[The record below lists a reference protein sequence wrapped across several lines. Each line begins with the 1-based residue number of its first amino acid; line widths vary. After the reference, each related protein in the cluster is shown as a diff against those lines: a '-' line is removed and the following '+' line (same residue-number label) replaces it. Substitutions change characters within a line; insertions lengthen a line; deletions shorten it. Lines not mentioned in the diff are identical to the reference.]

1 MKKKHLVLF
10 LLLSCSLFWGQNF
23 PVTKAIAD
31 TSTKFNIQILDD
43 YSWMENMKSD
53 ETNSWVNAQNEA
65 INLHYKE
72 IKKQYNIATKI
83 KEYSIYSSNGL
94 PSKREAYY
102 YSLYTRD
109 KSKPSVLYYR
119 KDLNDDAIELFNP
132 YKIYNN
138 TTSALSDF
146 SPSKNSKYVA
156 CKVSLDGS
164 DRMEIRFVDI
174 LKNKNIEDKIDNVK
188 FSRIVWNQDSGVFY
202 KRNVNENNF
211 AKDSTYQ
218 LYYHR
223 IGTTQNAD
231 KLIFDASKTENNFTY
246 FTKNDRL
253 FIVELDKKTNAKT
266 FYFALLSDN
275 EFHLEKFITNDKT
288 DFDLLYYNNNKIYF
302 SGKEFDWGEIRTFD
316 ISNRTSETLLIPQI
330 YNNLLVDSYFLE
342 GYIFCKYR
350 TINKN
355 YLIVYDEDGKF
366 LKRIEIPEGTDFD
379 VKFFDSKSK
388 CLYISIFSK
397 TISYKNFKL
406 NIETGEVQH
415 FYNDYI
421 VPKINMF
428 DSDHFITKKISFKSR
443 DGKEVPI
450 TIIYKKD
457 TVMDGNNPTLLEAYG
472 GFGVISELNYDT
484 GLLYFLEKGG
494 VYVFA
499 EIRGGGE
506 KGLKWHK
513 DGMGLKKQNSFN
525 DFIDAAEFLI
535 NEKYTSSNKLAITGG
550 SNGGLVVG
558 VAMTQRP
565 ELFKVAIPR
574 VGVFDM
580 NKFNNYT
587 VGDFWME
594 EYGNPKIKEEFESLL
609 SYSPYHN
616 IKEDINYPISLIIT
630 SENDDRVVPMHSY
643 KFAARL
649 QNRKAQKNPIYL
661 KTLDDSGHSGK
672 KSNFN
677 TYFEE
682 KAFFYSFLL
691 YHLNKKDI

>member
-1 MKKKHLVLF
+1 MKKNHLVLYLF
-10 LLLSCSLFWGQNF
+10 LSCSFILGQNF
-23 PVTKAIAD
+23 PVAKAISNS
-31 TSTKFNIQILDD
+31 STKFKIQIQDD

-53 ETNSWVNAQNEA
+53 ETNSWVNAQNEV
-65 INLHYKE
+65 INQHYEE
-72 IKKQYNIATKI
+72 IKKQYNIASKI
-83 KEYSIYSSNGL
+83 KEYSYNSSNGL

-102 YSLYTRD
+102 YSVYTRD
-109 KSKPSVLYYR
+109 KAKPSVLYFR
-119 KDLNDDAIELFNP
+119 KELNDDPIELFNP
-132 YKIYNN
+132 YKIYKN
-138 TTSALSDF
+138 TTSGLSDYL
-146 SPSKNSKYVA
+146 PSKNSKYLA

-164 DRMEIRFVDI
+164 DRNEIRFVDI
-174 LKNKNIEDKIDNVK
+174 NRIKNMEDKIANVK
-188 FSRIVWNQDSGVFY
+188 FSKIAWNQDSGVFY
-202 KRNVNENNF
+202 KRNVNQNNF
-211 AKDSTYQ
+211 AKDSTFQ
-218 LYYHR
+218 LYYHK
-223 IGTTQNAD
+223 IGTIQDND
-231 KLIFDASKTENNFTY
+231 KLIFDASKTENSFTY

-253 FIVELDKKTNAKT
+253 FIIEYDKSNSKN
-266 FYFALLSDN
+266 FYSAFLNDP
-275 EFHLEKFITNDKT
+275 EFHLEKFIENDATN
-288 DFDLLYYNNNKIYF
+288 FSLLYYNNNKIYF

-316 ISNRTSETLLIPQI
+316 ISNRSSETLLIPQI
-330 YNNLLVDSYFLE
+330 YNNLLADSYFME

-355 YLIVYDEDGKF
+355 YLIVYDETGKF
-366 LKRIEIPEGTDFD
+366 IKRINTPEGTDFD

-406 NIETGEVQH
+406 NIDTGEVNH

-421 VPKINMF
+421 VPKPTLF
-428 DSDHFITKKISFKSR
+428 ELDHFITKKIAYKSR

-450 TIIYKKD
+450 TIIYKKE
-457 TVMDGNNPTLLEAYG
+457 TIMNGNNPTLLEAYG
-472 GFGVISELNYDT
+472 GFGVVSELNYDT

-494 VYVFA
+494 IYAFA

-535 NEKYTSSNKLAITGG
+535 KEKYTSSNKLAISGG

-565 ELFKVAIPR
+565 ELFKVAIPI

-580 NKFNNYT
+580 NKFKNYT
-587 VGDFWME
+587 VGNYWVE
-594 EYGNPKIKEEFESLL
+594 EYGNTENKEEFESLL

-616 IKEDINYPISLIIT
+616 IKENINYPITLIIT

-649 QNRKAQKNPIYL
+649 QNREAQKNPIYL
-661 KTLDDSGHSGK
+661 KTLDNSGHYGK
-672 KSNFN
+672 KSNYN
-677 TYFEE
+677 NYYEE

>member
-1 MKKKHLVLF
+1 MKKNHLVLYLF
-10 LLLSCSLFWGQNF
+10 LSCSFILGQNF
-23 PVTKAIAD
+23 PVAKAISNS
-31 TSTKFNIQILDD
+31 STKFKIQIQDD

-53 ETNSWVNAQNEA
+53 ETNSWVNAQNEV
-65 INLHYKE
+65 INQHYEE
-72 IKKQYNIATKI
+72 IKKQYNIASKI
-83 KEYSIYSSNGL
+83 KEYSYNSSNGL

-102 YSLYTRD
+102 YSVYTRD
-109 KSKPSVLYYR
+109 KAKPSVLYFR
-119 KDLNDDAIELFNP
+119 KELNDDPIELFNP
-132 YKIYNN
+132 YKIYKN
-138 TTSALSDF
+138 TTSGLSDYL
-146 SPSKNSKYVA
+146 PSKNSKYLA

-164 DRMEIRFVDI
+164 DRNEIRFVDI
-174 LKNKNIEDKIDNVK
+174 NRIKNMEDKIANVK
-188 FSRIVWNQDSGVFY
+188 FSKIAWNQDSGVFY
-202 KRNVNENNF
+202 KRNVNQNNF
-211 AKDSTYQ
+211 AKDSTFQ
-218 LYYHR
+218 LFYHK
-223 IGTTQNAD
+223 IGTIQDND
-231 KLIFDASKTENNFTY
+231 KLIFDASKTENSFTY

-253 FIVELDKKTNAKT
+253 FIIEYDKSNSKN
-266 FYFALLSDN
+266 FYSAFLNDP
-275 EFHLEKFITNDKT
+275 EFHLEKFIENDATN
-288 DFDLLYYNNNKIYF
+288 FSLLYYNNNKIYF

-316 ISNRTSETLLIPQI
+316 ISNRSSETLLIPQI
-330 YNNLLVDSYFLE
+330 YNNLLADSYFME

-355 YLIVYDEDGKF
+355 YLIVYDETGKF
-366 LKRIEIPEGTDFD
+366 IKRINTPEGTDFD

-406 NIETGEVQH
+406 NIDTGEVNH

-421 VPKINMF
+421 VPKPTLF
-428 DSDHFITKKISFKSR
+428 ELDHFITKKIAYKSR

-450 TIIYKKD
+450 TIIYKKE
-457 TVMDGNNPTLLEAYG
+457 TIINGNNPTLLEAYG
-472 GFGVISELNYDT
+472 GFGVVSELNYDT

-494 VYVFA
+494 IYAFA

-535 NEKYTSSNKLAITGG
+535 KEKYTSSNKLAISGG

-565 ELFKVAIPR
+565 ELFKVAIPI

-580 NKFNNYT
+580 NKFKNYT
-587 VGDFWME
+587 VGNYWVE
-594 EYGNPKIKEEFESLL
+594 EYGNTENKEEFESLL

-616 IKEDINYPISLIIT
+616 IKENINYPITLIIT

-649 QNRKAQKNPIYL
+649 QNREAQKNPIYL
-661 KTLDDSGHSGK
+661 KTLDNSGHYGK
-672 KSNFN
+672 KSNYN
-677 TYFEE
+677 NYYEE

>member
-1 MKKKHLVLF
+1 MKKNHLVLYLF
-10 LLLSCSLFWGQNF
+10 LSCSFILGQNF
-23 PVTKAIAD
+23 PVAKAISNS
-31 TSTKFNIQILDD
+31 STKFKIQIQDD

-53 ETNSWVNAQNEA
+53 ETNSWVNAQNEV
-65 INLHYKE
+65 INQHYEE
-72 IKKQYNIATKI
+72 IKKQYNIASKI
-83 KEYSIYSSNGL
+83 KEYSYNSSNGL

-102 YSLYTRD
+102 YSVYTRD
-109 KSKPSVLYYR
+109 KAKPSVLYFR
-119 KDLNDDAIELFNP
+119 KELNDDPIELFNP
-132 YKIYNN
+132 YKIYKN
-138 TTSALSDF
+138 TTSGLSDYL
-146 SPSKNSKYVA
+146 PSKNSKYLA

-164 DRMEIRFVDI
+164 DRNEIRFVDI
-174 LKNKNIEDKIDNVK
+174 NRIKNMEDKIANVK
-188 FSRIVWNQDSGVFY
+188 FSKIAWNQDSGVFY
-202 KRNVNENNF
+202 KRNVNQNNF
-211 AKDSTYQ
+211 AKDSTFQ
-218 LYYHR
+218 LYYHK
-223 IGTTQNAD
+223 IGTIQDND
-231 KLIFDASKTENNFTY
+231 KLIFDASKTENSFTY

-253 FIVELDKKTNAKT
+253 FIIEYDKSNSKN
-266 FYFALLSDN
+266 FYSAFLNDP
-275 EFHLEKFITNDKT
+275 EFHLEKFIENDATN
-288 DFDLLYYNNNKIYF
+288 FSLLYYNNNKIYF

-316 ISNRTSETLLIPQI
+316 ISNRSSETLLIPQI
-330 YNNLLVDSYFLE
+330 YNNLLADSYFME

-355 YLIVYDEDGKF
+355 YLIVYDEIGKF
-366 LKRIEIPEGTDFD
+366 IKRINTPEGTDFD

-406 NIETGEVQH
+406 NIDTGEVNH

-421 VPKINMF
+421 VPKPTLF
-428 DSDHFITKKISFKSR
+428 ELDHFITKKIAYKSR

-450 TIIYKKD
+450 TIIYKKE
-457 TVMDGNNPTLLEAYG
+457 TIMNGNNPTLLEAYG
-472 GFGVISELNYDT
+472 GFGVVSELNYDT

-494 VYVFA
+494 IYAFA

-535 NEKYTSSNKLAITGG
+535 KEKYTSSNKLAISGG

-565 ELFKVAIPR
+565 ELFKVAIPI

-580 NKFNNYT
+580 NKFKNYT
-587 VGDFWME
+587 VGNYWVE
-594 EYGNPKIKEEFESLL
+594 EYGNTENKEEFESLL

-616 IKEDINYPISLIIT
+616 IKENINYPITLIIT

-649 QNRKAQKNPIYL
+649 QNREAQKNPIYL
-661 KTLDDSGHSGK
+661 KTLDNSGHYGK
-672 KSNFN
+672 KSNYN
-677 TYFEE
+677 NYYEE